1 MVRLLLGILF
11 IAMASPVSATP
22 SWPRDLARWVEIPVP
37 KANKV
42 DREVWESAANW
53 SPLEWRV
60 RARDGRPIAEPYDRT
75 TTAPPQRPGF
85 LRGLARFGR
94 IDAFI
99 QVKDGWLLGF
109 DRGGEAPA
117 LYWFNHDGA
126 RSEKIGSQHIAG
138 FFLRADGVH
147 AIEGSNAAGAH
158 HGAVIRIA
166 RTQPGGRWQTS
177 LLTRLPNTPEAVSM
191 TRDGTALITLADAV
205 VAIDARGQ
213 LHGALAHAP
222 WPKFYP
228 NSSSLSADEQRLYIG
243 MRQYVAEFD
252 RATRRLRFLV
262 PHRDALHR
270 LSREEER
277 GIRGYVM
284 VKVTRRSLVLPR
296 P

>member
-11 IAMASPVSATP
+11 IAAASPVSATP
-22 SWPRDLARWVEIPVP
+22 SWPREVARWVEIPVP
-37 KANKV
+37 RASGV

-53 SPLEWRV
+53 SPIEWRV
-60 RARDGRPIAEPYDRT
+60 GQRDGRPIAEPYDRT
-75 TTAPPQRPGF
+75 DIAPPQRPGF

-109 DRGGEAPA
+109 DRGGEAAA

-126 RSEKIGSQHIAG
+126 RSERIGAQHIAG
-138 FFLRADGVH
+138 FFLRANGVH
-147 AIEGSNAAGAH
+147 AIEGSNSPGAH
-158 HGAVIRIA
+158 HGAVLRIA
-166 RTQPGGRWQTS
+166 RTQAGGRWQTS

-205 VAIDARGQ
+205 VAIDAQGQ
-213 LHGALAHAP
+213 LHGVLANAP
-222 WPKFYP
+222 WPKFFP
-228 NSSSLSADEQRLYIG
+228 NSSMLSADEQRLYIG

-252 RATRRLRFLV
+252 RTTRRLRFLV
-262 PHRDALHR
+262 PNRDALHR

-277 GIRGYVM
+277 GIRGYVT
-284 VKVTRRSLVLPR
+284 VKVTRRSLTLPR

>member
-1 MVRLLLGILF
+1 MGRVALGLLLAVLV
-11 IAMASPVSATP
+11 SPVAAGEA
-22 SWPRDLARWVEIPVP
+22 WPRDVAQWVEIPVP
-37 KANKV
+37 KASRV
-42 DREVWESAANW
+42 DHEVWESAANW
-53 SPLEWRV
+53 SPLEWQV
-60 RARDGRPIAEPYDRT
+60 RARDGRAIAEPYDRT
-75 TTAPPQRPGF
+75 DTVPPQRPGF

-94 IDAFI
+94 IDAFL
-99 QVKDGWLLGF
+99 QVKDGWLVGF
-109 DRGGEAPA
+109 DRGGDAPA

-147 AIEGSNAAGAH
+147 AIEGSNAPGAQD
-158 HGAVIRIA
+158 GAVIRIV

-205 VAIDARGQ
+205 VAIDAHGQ
-213 LHGALAHAP
+213 LHGVLAHAR

-277 GIRGYVM
+277 GIRGYVA
-284 VKVTRRSLVLPR
+284 VKVTRRSLMLPR